1 MKKYFTYILASE
13 NETLYIWVTN
23 NITRRIYEHKVKM
36 LKWFTNKYEINKLVY
51 LEETNNIESALKR
64 EKQLKNWK
72 REWKVELINSINPT
86 WKDLYTQE

>member
-86 WKDLYTQE
+86 WKDLYTEE